1 MWQTWISSGASEKT
15 PPLPLIVAWVKE
27 AWSGISKEMI
37 VISFLKTGIAN
48 AVDGTEDEVLWESGT
63 EEEEEDENLQ
73 FYTVLE
79 CPVGAS
85 QDALKKSYKK
95 LTKVYHPDKIFHE
108 SPHMVNHY
116 THKFQLLQEAYTAL
130 RIVS

>member
-1 MWQTWISSGASEKT
+1 MGKMYADFTNF
-15 PPLPLIVAWVKE
+15 
-27 AWSGISKEMI
+27 
-37 VISFLKTGIAN
+37 SFGDLCK
-48 AVDGTEDEVLWESGT
+48 
-63 EEEEEDENLQ
+63 EEEKDENVH

-95 LTKVYHPDKIFHE
+95 LTKVYHPDKVFHD
-108 SPHMVNHY
+108 SPNLLKHY

-130 RIVS
+130 RVVS